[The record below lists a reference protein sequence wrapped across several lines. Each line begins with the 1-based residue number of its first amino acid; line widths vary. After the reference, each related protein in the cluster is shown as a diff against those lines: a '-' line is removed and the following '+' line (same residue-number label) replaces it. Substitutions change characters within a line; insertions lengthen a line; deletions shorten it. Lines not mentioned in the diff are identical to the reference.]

1 MSISQLQAFV
11 EACDVDQVL
20 QLKIKSI
27 GEDYEAI
34 IAIGSSLGFE
44 FSAEDLRS
52 FKSSK
57 ADEEI
62 DEELPLEELATVA
75 VGGKYQNRWHWCF
88 FVRRLPWHASDA
100 QVVIRSAVCR
110 EEFNSVRQGSR
121 FIVG

>member
-1 MSISQLQAFV
+1 MSIAQLQAFV
-11 EACDVDQVL
+11 EACDVDQDL

-34 IAIGSSLGFE
+34 VALGSSLGFE

-75 VGGKYQNRWHWCF
+75 GGGQNRWHWCF
-88 FVRRLPWHASDA
+88 F
-100 QVVIRSAVCR
+100 C
-110 EEFNSVRQGSR
+110 
-121 FIVG
+121 